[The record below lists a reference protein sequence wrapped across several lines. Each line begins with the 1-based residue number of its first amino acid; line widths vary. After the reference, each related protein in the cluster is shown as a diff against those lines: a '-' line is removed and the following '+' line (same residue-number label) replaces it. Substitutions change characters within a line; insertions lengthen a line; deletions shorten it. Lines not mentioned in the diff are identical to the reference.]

1 MDEAREGPSQV
12 PLYATDT
19 ERWAAVCNRDARADG
34 AFYYSVRSTGVYCR
48 PSCAARQPR
57 RENVQFHANRQDAE
71 ASGFRPCK
79 RCRPNE
85 ATPAA
90 RVAEMV
96 AQACRSIESAEVPPT
111 LEQLA
116 LAARMSPY
124 HFHRLF
130 KAHTGVTPHA
140 YVKANRML
148 RARTEILNGPT
159 VTDAIYNAG
168 FSSSGPFYA
177 AASDWLGMTPTEFRN
192 GGSGRFIRFAI
203 TECWLG
209 KVLVACTERG
219 VCSILFGEDPEK
231 LHSELRQHFPRATL
245 AQGGSSFQDVLD
257 QVVRFVETP
266 TNGLELPLDVRGTAF
281 QHRVWQALLQIP
293 SGETSTYGEIAR
305 RVGRPNAQRSV
316 ALACSGNSIAVAIPC
331 HRVIRSDGTV
341 AGYRWGSW
349 RKQRLLERER
359 RGRDGV

>member
-1 MDEAREGPSQV
+1 MAETLRGQANASSYP
-12 PLYATDT
+12 TDA
-19 ERWAAVCNRDARADG
+19 ERWDAVRNRDIRADG

-57 RENVQFHANRQDAE
+57 RENVRFHASSKDAE

-79 RCRPNE
+79 RCRPDE
-85 ATPAA
+85 APSGAYA
-90 RVAEMV
+90 IEII
-96 AQACRSIESAEVPPT
+96 AQACRRIETAGVALS
-111 LEQLA
+111 LDDLA
-116 LAARMSPY
+116 LAAGMSRY

-140 YVKANRML
+140 YVKAHRML
-148 RARTEILNGPT
+148 RAREEMLNGPT
-159 VTDAIYNAG
+159 ITEAIYNAG

-203 TECWLG
+203 TGCWLG

-219 VCSILFGEDPEK
+219 VCAILFGEDPEELLGD
-231 LHSELRQHFPRATL
+231 LHRHFPRATL
-245 AQGGSSFQDVLD
+245 AEGGSSFQDVVN
-257 QVVRFVETP
+257 QVVRFVEAP
-266 TNGLELPLDVRGTAF
+266 TIGLDLPLDVRGTAF

-293 SGETSTYGEIAR
+293 SGETATYGEIAR
-305 RVGRPNAQRSV
+305 RVGRPKAQRAV
-316 ALACSGNSIAVAIPC
+316 AQACAGNPIAVAIPC
-331 HRVIRSDGTV
+331 HRIVRSDGAV

-349 RKQRLLERER
+349 RKQRLLERESH
-359 RGRDGV
+359 GGDGP